1 MKFFSCLIL
10 IIYASFI
17 SSLNHNG
24 ISREIKYKLK
34 NANNPQNLDESELKR
49 SNAEE
54 SLGQNKII
62 ELESDF
68 IVTKISWTKKENYKF
83 NYLLGIFEGANDP
96 SFIDGI
102 PIGIIKEEGSLD
114 GSNYV
119 DVDFP
124 FSFKYIRYV
133 PPNRNST
140 DINPIQ
146 IYGYKKSGDIGE
158 EKAFQATNLPL
169 ISIHT
174 ENDQVP
180 NRNEDINCQII
191 LINEGKIEINDTARI
206 KIRGRTTGLIPPK
219 KPYRIKFSNKQKI
232 LNFKGKDKKWTL
244 LANSFD
250 RSLMRNSIAY
260 KISELMKFKFTAR
273 CEPVDVVLNGNFQ
286 GNYFICDKIDV
297 DKNRINIT
305 KMEMT
310 DITVPNVT
318 GGYVLEIDSL
328 SSWEKNS
335 FKTTKGIPGQIIYP
349 EDDEITPEQATY
361 IKNKLNQFEDEIY
374 NGILDNIDLES
385 YSKYFLVE
393 EFCGDPD
400 HVWSS
405 FYFIKERNDDKFY
418 FGPVWDF
425 DLAFD
430 NDERL
435 YPTSLKTDFCFK
447 LCDSAGTAKEFIQT
461 LIENKNII
469 GYIKNTW
476 DELTNTVLTEKALF
490 DFIEELKRKIQ
501 ESSELNFIKWDNFV
515 PDAPAPWD
523 IDFGRKGE
531 DFETSVE
538 IVKGY
543 VKDRLISLT
552 NLINKAYSLSINN
565 DSIN

>member
-1 MKFFSCLIL
+1 MKIFSCLIS
-10 IIYASFI
+10 IIYI
-17 SSLNHNG
+17 TIIKSLNQNE
-24 ISREIKYKLK
+24 ISREIKYKFK
-34 NANNPQNLDESELKR
+34 NFNNPQNLDEPELKQ

-54 SLGQNKII
+54 SLGENKII

-96 SFIDGI
+96 SFMDAI

-114 GSNYV
+114 HSNYV
-119 DVDFP
+119 NIDFP
-124 FSFKYIRYV
+124 FSFKFIRYV
-133 PPNRNST
+133 PPNRNNT
-140 DINPIQ
+140 DINPIK

-158 EKAFQATNLPL
+158 AKAFQATKLPL

-180 NRNEDINCQII
+180 NRDRDINCRIV
-191 LINEGKIEINDTARI
+191 LINEGKIEINDTAGI
-206 KIRGRTTGLIPPK
+206 KIRGRTTSIIPPK
-219 KPYRIKFSNKQKI
+219 KPYRIKFTNKQKI
-232 LNFKGKDKKWTL
+232 FNFKGKDKKWTL
-244 LANSFD
+244 LANAFD
-250 RSLMRNSIAY
+250 RSLIRNSIAY

-286 GNYFICDKIDV
+286 GNYYLCDKIDV

-335 FKTTKGIPGQIIYP
+335 FKTARGIPGQIIYP
-349 EDDEITPEQATY
+349 EDDEITPEQSNY

-374 NGILDNIDLES
+374 NGILDSIDLES

-400 HVWSS
+400 HAWSS
-405 FYFIKERNDDKFY
+405 FYFTKERDDEKFY

-435 YPTSLKTDFCFK
+435 YPTSLKSDFCFK
-447 LCDSAGTAKEFIQT
+447 LCDSAGTAKDFIQA
-461 LIENKNII
+461 LIANKNVIE
-469 GYIKNTW
+469 YIKNTW
-476 DELTNTVLTEKALF
+476 DELINSVLTEKALF

-515 PDAPAPWD
+515 PEKSSPWG

-538 IVKGY
+538 VVKGY
-543 VKDRLISLT
+543 VKDRFISLT
-552 NLINKAYSLSINN
+552 NLINKAYSS
-565 DSIN
+565 SFK

>member
-1 MKFFSCLIL
+1 MKIFSCLIL
-10 IIYASFI
+10 LIYLSVI
-17 SSLNHNG
+17 VSLNQNE
-24 ISREIKYKLK
+24 ISKEIKYKFK
-34 NANNPQNLDESELKR
+34 NLNNPQNLDEPELKQ
-49 SNAEE
+49 SNTKE
-54 SLGQNKII
+54 SLGQFNVI

-96 SFIDGI
+96 SFMDAI

-114 GSNYV
+114 ESNYV
-119 DVDFP
+119 NIDIP

-133 PPNRNST
+133 PPNRNNT

-146 IYGYKKSGDIGE
+146 IYGYKKSGDIAE
-158 EKAFQATNLPL
+158 AKAFQATNLPL

-180 NRNEDINCQII
+180 NQNGDINCRIV
-191 LINEGKIEINDTARI
+191 LINEGKIEINDTAGI
-206 KIRGRTTGLIPPK
+206 KIRGRTTSLIPPK
-219 KPYRIKFSNKQKI
+219 KPYRIKFTNKQKI
-232 LNFKGKDKKWTL
+232 FNFKGKDKKWTL
-244 LANSFD
+244 LANAFD
-250 RSLMRNSIAY
+250 RSLIRNSIAY

-286 GNYFICDKIDV
+286 GNYYLCDKIDV

-328 SSWEKNS
+328 SSWQKNN
-335 FKTTKGIPGQIIYP
+335 FKTARGIPGQIIYP
-349 EDDEITPEQATY
+349 EDDEITPEQSNY

-374 NGILDNIDLES
+374 KGILDNIDLES

-405 FYFIKERNDDKFY
+405 FYFTKERDDDKFY

-435 YPTSLKTDFCFK
+435 YPTSLKSDFCFK
-447 LCDSAGTAKEFIQT
+447 LCDSAGTARDFIQA
-461 LIENKNII
+461 LIANKNVIE
-469 GYIKNTW
+469 YIKNTW
-476 DELTNTVLTEKALF
+476 DELINSVLTEKALF
-490 DFIEELKRKIQ
+490 DFIEEIKRKIQ

-515 PDAPAPWD
+515 QEKSAPWN

-538 IVKGY
+538 VVKGY
-543 VKDRLISLT
+543 VKDRFISLT
-552 NLINKAYSLSINN
+552 NLINKAYSLFSK
-565 DSIN
+565 

>member
-1 MKFFSCLIL
+1 MKIFSCLIL
-10 IIYASFI
+10 IIYITVII
-17 SSLNHNG
+17 SLKENKINK
-24 ISREIKYKLK
+24 EIKYKYK
-34 NANNPQNLDESELKR
+34 NFNNHPNLDEPELKQA
-49 SNAEE
+49 NAEE

-62 ELESDF
+62 ELEPDF

-83 NYLLGIFEGANDP
+83 NYLLGIFEGANDL
-96 SFIDGI
+96 SFMDGI
-102 PIGIIKEEGSLD
+102 PIGIIKEEGSLE
-114 GSNYV
+114 GPNYV
-119 DVDFP
+119 NIDFP

-133 PPNRNST
+133 PPNRNNT
-140 DINPIQ
+140 GITPIK
-146 IYGYKKSGDIGE
+146 IFGYKKSGDKGE

-169 ISIHT
+169 VSIHT

-180 NRNEDINCQII
+180 NRNKDINCTIVI
-191 LINEGKIEINDTARI
+191 INEGKIEINDTAGI
-206 KIRGRTTGLIPPK
+206 KIRGRSTSMFPPK

-232 LNFKGKDKKWTL
+232 FNFKGKDKKWTL
-244 LANSFD
+244 IANAFD

-273 CEPVDVVLNGNFQ
+273 CEPVDVILNGNFQ

-305 KMEMT
+305 KMELS
-310 DITVPNVT
+310 DIYEPNIT

-328 SSWEKNS
+328 SSWGKNN
-335 FKTTKGIPGQIIYP
+335 FTTARGIPGLIIYP
-349 EDDEITPEQATY
+349 EDDKITPEQENY

-405 FYFIKERNDDKFY
+405 FYFTKERNDEKFY

-435 YPTSLKTDFCFK
+435 YPTSLKSDFCFK
-447 LCDSAGTAKEFIQT
+447 LCDSAGTAKDLIRT
-461 LIENKNII
+461 LIGNKIVI
-469 GYIKNTW
+469 GYIKNIW
-476 DELTNTVLTEKALF
+476 DELINTVLTEKALF
-490 DFIEELKRKIQ
+490 DFIDELKRKIQ
-501 ESSELNFIKWDNFV
+501 ESSELNSMKWVNFV
-515 PDAPAPWD
+515 PEKPSPWN

-538 IVKGY
+538 VVKIY
-543 VKDRLISLT
+543 VRDRFASLT
-552 NLINKAYSLSINN
+552 NLIDKAYSLSNNN
-565 DSIN
+565 D

>member
-1 MKFFSCLIL
+1 MKIFSCLIL
-10 IIYASFI
+10 IIYVTAI
-17 SSLNHNG
+17 VSLNHNE
-24 ISREIKYKLK
+24 ISKEIKYKFK
-34 NANNPQNLDESELKR
+34 NLNDQQNLNKPELKQ

-54 SLGQNKII
+54 TLGKYQVI

-68 IVTKISWTKKENYKF
+68 FVTKISWTRKENYKF
-83 NYLLGIFEGANDP
+83 NYLLGVFEGANDP
-96 SFIDGI
+96 SFMDAI
-102 PIGIIKEEGSLD
+102 PIGIIKEEGGID
-114 GSNYV
+114 ESNYV
-119 DVDFP
+119 NIDIP

-133 PPNRNST
+133 PPNRNNT

-146 IYGYKKSGDIGE
+146 IYGYKKSGDIPE
-158 EKAFQATNLPL
+158 AKAFQATNLPL

-174 ENDQVP
+174 ENDQAP
-180 NRNEDINCQII
+180 NRNGDINCRIV
-191 LINEGKIEINDTARI
+191 LINEGKTEINDTAGI
-206 KIRGRTTGLIPPK
+206 KVRGRTTGLIPPK
-219 KPYRIKFSNKQKI
+219 KPYRIKFTNKQKI
-232 LNFKGKDKKWTL
+232 FNFKGKDKKWTL
-244 LANSFD
+244 LANAFD
-250 RSLMRNSIAY
+250 RSLIRNSIAY

-273 CEPVDVVLNGNFQ
+273 CEPVDLVLNGNFQ
-286 GNYFICDKIDV
+286 GNYYLCDKIDV

-335 FKTTKGIPGQIIYP
+335 FKTARGIPGQIIYP
-349 EDDEITPEQATY
+349 EDDEITPEQSTY
-361 IKNKLNQFEDEIY
+361 IKDKINQFEDEIY
-374 NGILDNIDLES
+374 KGILDNIDLES

-405 FYFIKERNDDKFY
+405 FYFTKERNDNKFY

-435 YPTSLKTDFCFK
+435 YPTSLKSDFCFK
-447 LCDSAGTAKEFIQT
+447 LCDSAGTARDFIQA
-461 LIENKNII
+461 LIGNKNVI
-469 GYIKNTW
+469 GYIKNYW
-476 DELTNTVLTEKALF
+476 DELTNTVLTENILF
-490 DFIEELKRKIQ
+490 DFIEGLKRKIQ

-515 PDAPAPWD
+515 PETPSPWD

-538 IVKGY
+538 VVKGY
-543 VKDRLISLT
+543 VKDRFISLT
-552 NLINKAYSLSINN
+552 NLINKAYSLS
-565 DSIN
+565 SK

>member
-1 MKFFSCLIL
+1 MKIFSCLIL
-10 IIYASFI
+10 IIYVTAI
-17 SSLNHNG
+17 VSLNHNE
-24 ISREIKYKLK
+24 ISKEIKYKFK
-34 NANNPQNLDESELKR
+34 NLNNQQNLNEPELKQ

-54 SLGQNKII
+54 TLGKYQVI

-68 IVTKISWTKKENYKF
+68 IVTKISWTRKENYKF
-83 NYLLGIFEGANDP
+83 NYLLGVFEGANDP
-96 SFIDGI
+96 SFMDAI
-102 PIGIIKEEGSLD
+102 PIGIIKEEGGID
-114 GSNYV
+114 ESNYV
-119 DVDFP
+119 NIDIP

-133 PPNRNST
+133 PPNRNNT

-146 IYGYKKSGDIGE
+146 IYGYKKSGDIPE
-158 EKAFQATNLPL
+158 AKAFQATNLPL

-174 ENDQVP
+174 ENDQAP
-180 NRNEDINCQII
+180 NRNGDINCRIV
-191 LINEGKIEINDTARI
+191 LINEGKTEINDTAGI
-206 KIRGRTTGLIPPK
+206 KVRGRTTGLIPPK
-219 KPYRIKFSNKQKI
+219 KPYRIKFTNKQKI
-232 LNFKGKDKKWTL
+232 FNFKGKDKKWTL
-244 LANSFD
+244 LANAFD
-250 RSLMRNSIAY
+250 RSLIRNSIAY

-273 CEPVDVVLNGNFQ
+273 CEPVDLLLNGNFQ
-286 GNYFICDKIDV
+286 GNYYLCDKIDV

-335 FKTTKGIPGQIIYP
+335 FKTARGIPGQIIYP
-349 EDDEITPEQATY
+349 EDDEITPEQSTY
-361 IKNKLNQFEDEIY
+361 IKDKINQFEDEIY
-374 NGILDNIDLES
+374 KGILDNIDLES

-405 FYFIKERNDDKFY
+405 FYFTKERNDNKFY

-435 YPTSLKTDFCFK
+435 YPTSLKSDFCFK
-447 LCDSAGTAKEFIQT
+447 LCDSAGTARDFIQA
-461 LIENKNII
+461 LIGNKNVI
-469 GYIKNTW
+469 GYIKNFW
-476 DELTNTVLTEKALF
+476 DELTNTVLTENILF

-515 PDAPAPWD
+515 PETPSPWD

-538 IVKGY
+538 VVKGY
-543 VKDRLISLT
+543 VKDRFISLT
-552 NLINKAYSLSINN
+552 NLINKAYSLS
-565 DSIN
+565 SK

>member
-1 MKFFSCLIL
+1 MKIFSCLIL
-10 IIYASFI
+10 LIYLSVI
-17 SSLNHNG
+17 VSLNQNET
-24 ISREIKYKLK
+24 SELIKYKFK
-34 NANNPQNLDESELKR
+34 NLNNPQNLDEPELKQ
-49 SNAEE
+49 SNTEE
-54 SLGQNKII
+54 SLGQFKVI

-96 SFIDGI
+96 SFMDAI

-114 GSNYV
+114 KSNYINIV
-119 DVDFP
+119 IP

-133 PPNRNST
+133 PPNRNNT

-146 IYGYKKSGDIGE
+146 IYGYKKSGDIAE
-158 EKAFQATNLPL
+158 AKAFQATNLPL

-180 NRNEDINCQII
+180 NRDRDINCRIV
-191 LINEGKIEINDTARI
+191 LINEGKIEINDTAGI
-206 KIRGRTTGLIPPK
+206 KIRGRTTSIIPPK
-219 KPYRIKFSNKQKI
+219 KPYRIKFTNKQKI
-232 LNFKGKDKKWTL
+232 FNFKGKDKKWTL
-244 LANSFD
+244 LANAFD
-250 RSLMRNSIAY
+250 RSLIRNSIAY

-286 GNYFICDKIDV
+286 GNYYLCDKIDV

-328 SSWEKNS
+328 SSWQKNN
-335 FKTTKGIPGQIIYP
+335 FKTARGIPGQIIYP
-349 EDDEITPEQATY
+349 EDDEITPEQSNY

-374 NGILDNIDLES
+374 KGILDNIDLES

-405 FYFIKERNDDKFY
+405 FYFTKERDDDKFY

-435 YPTSLKTDFCFK
+435 YPTSLKSDFCFK
-447 LCDSAGTAKEFIQT
+447 LCDSAGTAKDFIQA
-461 LIENKNII
+461 LIGNKNVIE
-469 GYIKNTW
+469 YIKNTW
-476 DELTNTVLTEKALF
+476 DELTNSVLTEKALF

-515 PDAPAPWD
+515 PEKSSPWG

-538 IVKGY
+538 VVKGY
-543 VKDRLISLT
+543 VKDRFISLT
-552 NLINKAYSLSINN
+552 NLINKAYSS
-565 DSIN
+565 SFK

>member
-1 MKFFSCLIL
+1 MKIFSCLIS
-10 IIYASFI
+10 IIYI
-17 SSLNHNG
+17 TIIKSLNQNE
-24 ISREIKYKLK
+24 ISREIKYKFK
-34 NANNPQNLDESELKR
+34 NFNNPQNLDEPELKQ

-54 SLGQNKII
+54 SLGENKII

-96 SFIDGI
+96 SFMDAI

-114 GSNYV
+114 HSNYV
-119 DVDFP
+119 NIDFP
-124 FSFKYIRYV
+124 FSFKFIRYV
-133 PPNRNST
+133 PPNRNNT
-140 DINPIQ
+140 DINPIK

-158 EKAFQATNLPL
+158 AKAFQATNLPL

-180 NRNEDINCQII
+180 NRDRDINCRIV
-191 LINEGKIEINDTARI
+191 LINEGKIEINDTAGI
-206 KIRGRTTGLIPPK
+206 KVRGRTTGLIPPK
-219 KPYRIKFSNKQKI
+219 KPYRIKFTNKQQI
-232 LNFKGKDKKWTL
+232 FNFKGKDKKWTL

-250 RSLMRNSIAY
+250 RSLIRNSIAF

-286 GNYFICDKIDV
+286 GNYYLCDKIDV

-305 KMEMT
+305 KMEVT
-310 DITVPNVT
+310 DISVPNVSW
-318 GGYVLEIDSL
+318 GYVLEIDSL

-335 FKTTKGIPGQIIYP
+335 FKTARGIPGQIIYP
-349 EDDEITPEQATY
+349 EDDEITPEQSNY

-374 NGILDNIDLES
+374 NGILDSIDLES

-400 HVWSS
+400 HAWSS
-405 FYFIKERNDDKFY
+405 FYFTKERDDEKFY

-435 YPTSLKTDFCFK
+435 YPTSLKSDFCFK
-447 LCDSAGTAKEFIQT
+447 LCDSAGTAKDFIQA
-461 LIENKNII
+461 LIGNKNVIE
-469 GYIKNTW
+469 YIKNTW
-476 DELTNTVLTEKALF
+476 DELTNSVLTEKALL
-490 DFIEELKRKIQ
+490 DFIEEIKGKIQ
-501 ESSELNFIKWDNFV
+501 KSSELNFIKWDNFV
-515 PDAPAPWD
+515 PEKTSPWGL
-523 IDFGRKGE
+523 DFGRKGE
-531 DFETSVE
+531 DFETSIEV
-538 IVKGY
+538 VKGY
-543 VKDRLISLT
+543 VKDRFISLT
-552 NLINKAYSLSINN
+552 NLINKAYSS
-565 DSIN
+565 SFK